1 MGDKTH
7 IQWCD
12 ASWPI
17 VNGCRRIS
25 RGCEHCYAE
34 RLIATRLRDMP
45 KYKGLSVFKD
55 SGPRWTGEARLWAE
69 HLGWPLKWKWSR
81 RIFVADM
88 GDLFYDGV
96 PDADVDKVVAVT
108 QLAWWHEYIFLT
120 KRADRMASYLLN
132 TRGDNN
138 VLARVNRA
146 ALAMQ
151 ESGEVKL
158 PRGYEHRDGAGWP
171 YANVL
176 MGVSCEDQKTA
187 DERGRALRDL
197 AAAGWRTWF
206 SYEPALGPVDFSA
219 HLPCHAPWD
228 GAAPATWDD
237 VNWPEWVPQSVRDEI
252 ARFWGEPSSRTPREY
267 AQQHVTNYADAPPF
281 GSRVFVTPRQAPY
294 RTGLAP
300 YEGRYVH
307 AWNNIGRV
315 VMDDGVVKSGVATFE
330 CRVIERPPAVSW
342 IVVGGE
348 SGPRARPFDVAWAR
362 NVVAQCRATNTPVF
376 VKQMGSQPFSHA
388 FWKDG
393 EFCGGVAMDLRHPK
407 GGDMAEWDPA
417 LRVRE
422 FPKAQTRQESA

>member
-55 SGPRWTGEARLWAE
+55 SGPRWSGEARLWTA
-69 HLGWPLKWKWSR
+69 HLGWPLKWKRPR

-120 KRADRMASYLLN
+120 KRADRMARYLLN
-132 TRGDNN
+132 TRGPNN
-138 VLARVNRA
+138 VLVRVNRA

-151 ESGEVKL
+151 ESSEVKL
-158 PRGYEHRDGAGWP
+158 PRGYVHRDGAGWP

-176 MGVSCEDQKTA
+176 MGASCEDQKTA
-187 DERGRALRDL
+187 DERGRALREL
-197 AAAGWRTWF
+197 ASAGWRTWF

-219 HLPCHAPWD
+219 HLPRHVPWE
-228 GAAPATWDD
+228 GAVPATWDD
-237 VNWPEWVPQSVRDEI
+237 VNWPEWVPQSVRDEV
-252 ARFWGEPSSRTPREY
+252 ARFWGKPNARTPREY
-267 AQQHVTNYADAPPF
+267 ATQHSNNYADAPPF
-281 GSRVFVTPRQAPY
+281 GSRVRVTPHSGRMDM
-294 RTGLAP
+294 AP

-307 AWNNIGRV
+307 AWGNIGRV
-315 VMDDGVVKSGVATFE
+315 VRDDGTVKSGVATFE
-330 CRVIERPPAVSW
+330 CAVIERPPVISW
-342 IVVGGE
+342 LVVGGE

-362 NVVAQCRATNTPVF
+362 QTIAACRAAGVACF
-376 VKQMGSQPFSHA
+376 VKQLSRTPYDIAVYDKEGHLA
-388 FWKDG
+388 
-393 EFCGGVAMDLRHPK
+393 GGMRSKLHDRK
-407 GGDMAEWDPA
+407 GGDMAEWDLA

-422 FPKAQTRQESA
+422 FPKAQNRQESA